1 MFPGTFIT
9 RRTRLWLNPSRA
21 GVACRPAVPY
31 CTAERS
37 GSHFD
42 QKRPAGPGG

>member
-1 MFPGTFIT
+1 MLFGTFIT

-31 CTAERS
+31 CTAERP